1 MIHSQDP
8 VGDTLRAL
16 WRCPNQPAK
25 DHVYCHCPRS
35 TYWTFRAMLAKT
47 PEGFWLWNGQQFGL
61 GDLGVRVAA
70 FKAWKEAQRKA
81 KNRQMLVAPAT

>member
-8 VGDTLRAL
+8 VGDTLRSL
-16 WRCPNQPAK
+16 WQCHAQPAK
-25 DHVYCHCPRS
+25 DHVSCHCLRS

-61 GDLGVRVAA
+61 EGLESRIEA
-70 FKAWKEAQRKA
+70 FKAWKAAQRK
-81 KNRQMLVAPAT
+81 KGST